1 MIFVNEKTELVYTQ
15 FFLLTQLGKL
25 YLKKVNNDS

>member
-15 FFLLTQLGKL
+15 FFLLTQLDKL